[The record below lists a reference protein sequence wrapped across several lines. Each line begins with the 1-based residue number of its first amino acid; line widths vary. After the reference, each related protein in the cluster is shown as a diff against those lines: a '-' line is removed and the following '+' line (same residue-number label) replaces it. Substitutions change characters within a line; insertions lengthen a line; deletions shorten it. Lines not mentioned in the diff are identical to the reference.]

1 MEKVNVG
8 IVGCGFIAEQ
18 YAAAIADYS
27 YLNISATCDLDVTRA
42 QALADTYGAQAY
54 TELDALLADSN
65 TDIIVN
71 LTIHSAHHAITKQCL
86 TAGKHVFSEKPL
98 ALTAADADELVAL
111 AKANDLLL
119 SCAPD
124 NVAADA
130 QQLTAKL
137 LHEHAIGSVKVVY
150 ADCSLGRVP
159 AWNSNP
165 EHFLNIGPLWDGAV
179 YPLNLLISVFGPVK
193 RVLSAHHSLLLPQ
206 QTHNGRVFNVQTPD
220 HSTAILEMENGVQVR
235 LTASM
240 YTPYQSKH
248 FYSIEFHGDDGS
260 LYLGNCGDL
269 SWQPDAVEL
278 APIGQGYTGVSLEVE
293 PAPRTYGSAVADMA
307 LALRGANE
315 GYIATGQRAA
325 AVVAAI
331 EAMYAFGDNQAA

>member
-1 MEKVNVG
+1 MTKTNIG

-18 YAAAIADYS
+18 YAAAMAAFPH
-27 YLNISATCDLDVTRA
+27 LNISATCDLDIQRA
-42 QALADTYGAQAY
+42 TALAAQYDAQAY
-54 TELDALLADSN
+54 ADLDTLLRNSDAE
-65 TDIIVN
+65 IIVN

-86 TAGKHVFSEKPL
+86 HAGKHVFSEKPL
-98 ALTAADADELVAL
+98 ALTAAEANELVML
-111 AKANDLLL
+111 AEANGVYL

-130 QQLTAKL
+130 QQLTATL
-137 LHEHAIGSVKVVY
+137 LNDNAIGTVKVIY

-193 RVLSAHHSLLLPQ
+193 QVLSAHHSLLLPEQ
-206 QTHNGRVFNVQTPD
+206 EHAGRTFTVQTPD
-220 HSTAILEMENGVQVR
+220 HSTAILEMESGVQVR

-248 FYSIEFHGDDGS
+248 FYSIEFHGDAGS

-269 SWQPDAVEL
+269 SWQSGAVEL
-278 APIGQGYTGVSLEVE
+278 APIGQGYAGVALERD
-293 PAPRTYGSAVADMA
+293 AMPRTYGSNVAEMA
-307 LALRGANE
+307 WALQGKTPA
-315 GYIATGQRAA
+315 YVATGKRAA
-325 AVVAAI
+325 QVVAAI
-331 EAMYAFGDNQAA
+331 EAMYAF